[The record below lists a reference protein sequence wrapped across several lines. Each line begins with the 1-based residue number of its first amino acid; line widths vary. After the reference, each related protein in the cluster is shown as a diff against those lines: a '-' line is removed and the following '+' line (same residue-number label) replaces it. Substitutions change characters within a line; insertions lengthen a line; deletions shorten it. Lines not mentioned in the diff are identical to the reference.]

1 MDMSMRHTLLGLFLL
16 ASVLSGNAQVKYL
29 FESPTAILR
38 PTRYELPIGGS
49 VTLSCSVEGSGNW
62 TILWYRAASFGSKE
76 EPMTEYE
83 GRNAIIV
90 SQRGLYSCR
99 GRSDSGR
106 QTYNSDNAIIK
117 DTLPITAILTIQ
129 PNWTQIYMG
138 ETFTVICEIPGGE
151 GTYWS
156 YDWRPERFT
165 TYYTTNERTFY
176 NVGWEDNGN
185 YQCRGN
191 KGLSLTEWS
200 NVIPVTI
207 SFKLHPVLTVSP
219 SWLSPGASVTLS
231 CEIEYPSEG
240 WSYYWY
246 KAIPNMDIKE
256 EPYKYELLP
265 DGSETAQTLYIITG
279 QTHTAAYVCR
289 AQRGRN
295 YYYTYYSKPKFVW
308 SADLYSAA
316 SLTVG
321 PVEQRL
327 GFDFVRLTC
336 TGNST
341 WWRVR
346 KFPENSVPYCSDVW
360 NLGES
365 VCTLYTVISYS
376 DDGVYWCES
385 MSKQFSNAVN
395 ITLQDFYSGPLMVIP
410 DDPVKKGT
418 FVSLSCNLRIKKIF
432 PFVAFYH
439 NNKLIQNDSR
449 EELNFLAVS
458 KSDEGSYKCQYSGKE
473 SPSRWMSVKSA
484 AGPESSS
491 FPVRMKVMNA
501 VAFILVMEMDRLPD
515 EVRLDSL

>member
-1 MDMSMRHTLLGLFLL
+1 
-16 ASVLSGNAQVKYL
+16 
-29 FESPTAILR
+29 
-38 PTRYELPIGGS
+38 
-49 VTLSCSVEGSGNW
+49 
-62 TILWYRAASFGSKE
+62 
-76 EPMTEYE
+76 
-83 GRNAIIV
+83 
-90 SQRGLYSCR
+90 
-99 GRSDSGR
+99 
-106 QTYNSDNAIIK
+106 
-117 DTLPITAILTIQ
+117 
-129 PNWTQIYMG
+129 
-138 ETFTVICEIPGGE
+138 
-151 GTYWS
+151 
-156 YDWRPERFT
+156 
-165 TYYTTNERTFY
+165 
-176 NVGWEDNGN
+176 
-185 YQCRGN
+185 
-191 KGLSLTEWS
+191 
-200 NVIPVTI
+200 
-207 SFKLHPVLTVSP
+207 
-219 SWLSPGASVTLS
+219 
-231 CEIEYPSEG
+231 
-240 WSYYWY
+240 
-246 KAIPNMDIKE
+246 MDIKE

-327 GFDFVRLTC
+327 GYDFVRLTC
-336 TGNST
+336 KGNST

-365 VCTLYTVISYS
+365 VCTLYTVVSYS

-385 MSKQFSNAVN
+385 MSKQLSNAVN

-432 PFVAFYH
+432 PSVAFYH

-473 SPSRWMSVKSA
+473 SPSRYMSVKC
-484 AGPESSS
+484 PL
-491 FPVRMKVMNA
+491 N
-501 VAFILVMEMDRLPD
+501 INQT
-515 EVRLDSL
+515 